1 MNRTRFWEIKKLV
14 PFMME
19 DQSEEAKK
27 KDDWWRLCD
36 IVDGFN
42 QRRVD
47 MLNLSLCIVLDE
59 SMSPMMP
66 MYVRIFSTYVDSNSK
81 YMYTSLLTYLL

>member
-1 MNRTRFWEIKKLV
+1 
-14 PFMME
+14 ME

-27 KDDWWRLCD
+27 IDDWWRVRD
-36 IVDGFN
+36 FVHGFY

-47 MLNLSLCIVLDE
+47 MLNLSLCFVLDE

-66 MYVRIFSTYVDSNSK
+66 RYVRIFIAYVDSNLK
-81 YMYTSLLTYLL
+81 MHTSLLTYLTLF